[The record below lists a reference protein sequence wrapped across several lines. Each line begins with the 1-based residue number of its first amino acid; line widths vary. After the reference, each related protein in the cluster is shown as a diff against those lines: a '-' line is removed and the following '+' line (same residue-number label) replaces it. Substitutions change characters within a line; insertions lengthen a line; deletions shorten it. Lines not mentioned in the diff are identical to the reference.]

1 MPEPSR
7 VFYQRDCMA
16 CGADTAWRQ
25 SRNGQSHRHSYRGQ
39 SLAALP
45 DGKRRESRLQIFHM
59 PPPMLPT
66 DTTPP
71 RAFILQAQILTPIFG
86 RASKGLSLAIALP
99 QRLRGAGQGPHCA
112 IINDENTELICRL
125 TVA

>member
-1 MPEPSR
+1 MPEPCR
-7 VFYQRDCMA
+7 VIYQRGCMA
-16 CGADTAWRQ
+16 CGADTAWPQ
-25 SRNGQSHRHSYRGQ
+25 SRNGQSHRQSYSGQ

-66 DTTPP
+66 DTPPP

>member
-1 MPEPSR
+1 MPEHSR

-25 SRNGQSHRHSYRGQ
+25 SRNGQSPRQ
-39 SLAALP
+39 SFAALP

-66 DTTPP
+66 DTPPP

-112 IINDENTELICRL
+112 IINDENTKPICRL

>member
-1 MPEPSR
+1 MPEHSR

-25 SRNGQSHRHSYRGQ
+25 SRNGQSPRQSYSGQ
-39 SLAALP
+39 SFAALP
-45 DGKRRESRLQIFHM
+45 DGKRRESRQQIFHM
-59 PPPMLPT
+59 PPPIFPT
-66 DTTPP
+66 DTPPP
-71 RAFILQAQILTPIFG
+71 RAFILQAQILTPILG

-112 IINDENTELICRL
+112 IINDENTKPICRL